1 MMSDNYYTLK
11 EISLKIKTPV
21 LYLRKMIRQKQLKA
35 HFIGKQYVVNE
46 EDLIFFIKSRGIK

>member
-1 MMSDNYYTLK
+1 MSDNYYTLK

-35 HFIGKQYVVNE
+35 HFIGKQYGVSIE
-46 EDLIFFIKSRGIK
+46 EIIGGGK

>member
-1 MMSDNYYTLK
+1 MSDNYYTLK

-35 HFIGKQYVVNE
+35 HLIGNQYVVNE

>member
-1 MMSDNYYTLK
+1 MSDNYYTLK

-21 LYLRKMIRQKQLKA
+21 LYLRKMIRPKQLKA